1 MRPRVRSALVH
12 LTLPIDSDMISKLFK
27 SRSSAKTN
35 QPRIPDGRRVYAVGD
50 IHGCADLL
58 DELIG
63 LIEADEHARGP
74 AETTIVFLGDI
85 VDRGPASAAVIDR
98 LRHLAA
104 ARADVRFLLGNHEE
118 IFLGA
123 LDGEPKALRLFC
135 RIGGRE
141 TILSY
146 GMDATEYERLDYE
159 ELVHRIDALVP
170 DEHREFLRRFE
181 DMIVI
186 GDYAFVHAGV
196 RPDTP
201 LNLQRTSD
209 LRWIRDPFLDHRS
222 TLEKTIVHGHTMTDE
237 VERRG
242 HRIGI
247 DTGAYASGRL
257 TALGLEGSE
266 TWSLQTAT
274 DPAGRADQVG
284 AK

>member
-1 MRPRVRSALVH
+1 
-12 LTLPIDSDMISKLFK
+12 MISKLFK
-27 SRSSAKTN
+27 SRSVAKPT
-35 QPRIPDGRRVYAVGD
+35 QPQVPSGRRVYAVGD
-50 IHGCADLL
+50 IHGRADLL

-63 LIEADEHARGP
+63 LIEADERERGA
-74 AETTIVFLGDI
+74 AETTLIFLGDI

-98 LRHLAA
+98 LRGLAH
-104 ARADVRFLLGNHEE
+104 ARPDRPDVRFLLGNHEE

-141 TILSY
+141 TVLSY
-146 GMDATEYERLDYE
+146 GMEAAEYERLDYE
-159 ELVHRIDALVP
+159 ELVQRLETLVP
-170 DEHREFLRRFE
+170 DEHREFLRKFE

-201 LNLQRTSD
+201 LDLQRTSD

-237 VERRG
+237 IERRG

-257 TALGLEGSE
+257 TALGMEGAE
-266 TWSLQTAT
+266 TWALQTGTAIGPKT
-274 DPAGRADQVG
+274 N
-284 AK
+284 

>member
-1 MRPRVRSALVH
+1 
-12 LTLPIDSDMISKLFK
+12 MISKLFK
-27 SRSSAKTN
+27 SRSVAKTS
-35 QPRIPDGRRVYAVGD
+35 QPRVPEGRRVYAVGD

-58 DELIG
+58 DEVIG
-63 LIEADEHARGP
+63 LIEADDHARGP
-74 AETTIVFLGDI
+74 AETTLIFLGDI

-98 LRHLAA
+98 LRNLAA
-104 ARADVRFLLGNHEE
+104 TRAGVRFLLGNHEE

-146 GMDATEYERLDYE
+146 GMDPTEYERLDYE

-170 DEHREFLRRFE
+170 DEHQEFLRSFE

-201 LNLQRTSD
+201 LNLQRASD
-209 LRWIRDPFLDHRS
+209 LRWIRDSFLDHRS
-222 TLEKTIVHGHTMTDE
+222 TLEKTIVHGHTMSDE
-237 VERRG
+237 IERRG

-257 TALGLEGSE
+257 TALGLEGAE
-266 TWSLQTAT
+266 TWSLQTAA
-274 DPAGRADQVG
+274 DPAAGIDQ
-284 AK
+284 AARRK

>member
-1 MRPRVRSALVH
+1 
-12 LTLPIDSDMISKLFK
+12 MISKLFK
-27 SRSSAKTN
+27 SRSVAKSN
-35 QPRIPDGRRVYAVGD
+35 QPQVPPGRRVYAVGD
-50 IHGCADLL
+50 IHGRADLL

-63 LIEADEHARGP
+63 LIEADERDRDA
-74 AETTIVFLGDI
+74 AETTLIFLGDI

-98 LRHLAA
+98 LRGLAQ
-104 ARADVRFLLGNHEE
+104 ARPDVRFLLGNHEE

-141 TILSY
+141 TVLSY
-146 GMDATEYERLDYE
+146 GMEAAEYERLDYE
-159 ELVHRIDALVP
+159 ELVKRLEILVP
-170 DEHREFLRRFE
+170 DEHRDFLRKFE

-201 LNLQRTSD
+201 LDLQTTSD

-222 TLEKTIVHGHTMTDE
+222 SLEKTIVHGHTMTDE
-237 VERRG
+237 IERRG

-257 TALGLEGSE
+257 TALGMEGSE
-266 TWSLQTAT
+266 TWSLQTGTA
-274 DPAGRADQVG
+274 VG
-284 AK
+284 PKTS